1 MKVKTFAVGLAASA
15 AALGTIGAG
24 SSMAATL
31 YTTAAHTT
39 PVAVGTTAVGASGV
53 VSLYSGSTKVNSCTS
68 SKLNLKVTQNSGGTV
83 AAQITGGTFSGCN
96 LATTVTGTPWSPG
109 LVVSGS
115 SVVKGTNT
123 VWTNTSVSGVSVM
136 FAGGTYTGNLTTH
149 IDAQQNTTKGHP
161 LTLKLAKSGT
171 LSGPLTNDGVV
182 TATYK
187 LTGTVASKY
196 SLGN

>member
-1 MKVKTFAVGLAASA
+1 MKIKTFAAGLAVSA
-15 AALGTIGAG
+15 AALGTAGVG

-39 PVAVGTTAVGASGV
+39 AVPVGTTAVGTSGV
-53 VSLYSGSTKVNSCTS
+53 VSLYSGKTKVNSCKKS
-68 SKLNLKVTQNSGGTV
+68 SLDLKLTQNSGGTV
-83 AAQITGGTFSGCN
+83 AAQITSGTFTSCS

-115 SVVKGTNT
+115 GVASGTKT
-123 VWTNTSVSGVSVM
+123 VWSNTSVGGVSVE
-136 FAGGTYTGNLTTH
+136 FAGGTYTGNLTTN
-149 IDAQQNTTKGHP
+149 ITASQPTGKGAP
-161 LTLKLAKSGT
+161 LSLVLKKSGS

-187 LTGTVASKY
+187 FTGAAAKY

>member
-1 MKVKTFAVGLAASA
+1 MKVKTFAVTVAASA
-15 AALGTIGAG
+15 AAMGTIGAG
-24 SSMAATL
+24 SSLAATL

-39 PVAVGTTAVGASGV
+39 KVAVGTTAVGASGV

-68 SKLNLKVTQNSGGTV
+68 SKLDIKLTANSGGTV

-109 LVVSGS
+109 LQVSGS
-115 SVVKGTNT
+115 GVVKGTNT
-123 VWTNTSVSGVSVM
+123 VWTNTSVDGVSVQ

-149 IDAQQNTTKGHP
+149 IDAQQNTAKGHP
-161 LTLKLAKSGT
+161 LVLKLVKSGT
-171 LSGPLTNDGVV
+171 LSGPLTQSGVV

-187 LTGTVASKY
+187 LTGTIASKY